1 MTARTVH
8 ADIAVIGGGLGGVA
22 AALAAL
28 RRGNS
33 VVLTEEYPWLG
44 GQLTS
49 QAVPPDEHIWVEQ
62 FGITASYRA
71 LRDAIRRYYRDNYP
85 LTHAARADPA
95 LNPGLGRVSK
105 LCHEPTVAVAVLT
118 AMLAPHL
125 SAGRLTVLQPY
136 TPTDAVVT
144 GSRVESVTVREVGGD
159 DELVIEASMI
169 LDATETGDLLPLTG
183 TEYVVGAEAR
193 SDTGEPSAPETA
205 DPQNVQAIS
214 WCFVFDH
221 VPGDHTIPR
230 PVDYD
235 RWRAVEPEFWGAPM
249 LSFIAPNPRTLAPEE
264 RTLLVNPPRSARSG
278 EDADPR
284 VDAGDRD
291 LWEFRRIIARENFI
305 EGAYDSDIVLANW
318 PQLDYLGGSI
328 IDTPDR
334 ERHLAEAKA
343 QSLSYLYWLQT
354 EAPRPDGGRGWPG
367 LRPRGDVTGTADGF
381 AQAPYIRESRR
392 ITAMRTV
399 REQDISVAVRGSA
412 APATFPDSVGV
423 GMYRIDLH
431 PSTGGD
437 NYIDVECAPFE
448 IPLGALVP
456 VRMSNLLPAA
466 KNIGTTHI
474 TNGAYRLHPV
484 EWNIGES
491 AGELAAL
498 CLEHQ
503 VTPQEIVSDPE
514 WTQRLQSRLTA
525 AGVEIHWPDISGY

>member
-1 MTARTVH
+1 MGTRTVH
-8 ADIAVIGGGLGGVA
+8 ADVAVIGGGLGGVA

-28 RRGNS
+28 RRGRR
-33 VVLTEEYPWLG
+33 VVLSEEYPWIG

-62 FGITASYRA
+62 FGVTSSYRA
-71 LRDAIRRYYRDNYP
+71 LRDGIRRYYRENYP
-85 LTHAARADPA
+85 LTHAARAQKA

-118 AMLAPHL
+118 AMLAPYL
-125 SAGRLTVLQPY
+125 SAGRLIVLQPY
-136 TPTDAVVT
+136 VPTAAAVA
-144 GSRVESVTVREVGGD
+144 GNRVDTVTVRRVGGD
-159 DELVIEASMI
+159 DEVVIEAPMV
-169 LDATETGDLLPLTG
+169 LDATETGDLLPLTD

-193 SDTGEPSAPETA
+193 GDTGEPSAPEIA
-205 DPQNVQAIS
+205 DPANVQAIS

-221 VPGDHTIPR
+221 VAGDHTIPR
-230 PVDYD
+230 PADYD
-235 RWRAVEPEFWGAPM
+235 RWRTFEPEFWGAPM
-249 LSFIAPNPRTLAPEE
+249 LSFVAPHPRTLAPEE
-264 RTLLVNPPRSARSG
+264 RTLKVNPPVVARADG
-278 EDADPR
+278 EPDPR
-284 VDAGDRD
+284 IDAGDRD
-291 LWEFRRIIARENFI
+291 LWEFRRIAARENFV

-334 ERHLAEAKA
+334 EHHLAEARA
-343 QSLSYLYWLQT
+343 QSLAYLYWLQT

-367 LRPRGDVTGTADGF
+367 LRPRGDVTGTVDGF

-392 ITAMRTV
+392 IAAMRTV
-399 REQDISVAVRGSA
+399 REQDVSVAARGSA
-412 APATFPDSVGV
+412 APATFDDSVGV

-456 VRMSNLLPAA
+456 VRMTNLLPAA

-484 EWNIGES
+484 EWNVGES
-491 AGELAAL
+491 AGELAVF
-498 CLEHQ
+498 CLEHRI
-503 VTPQEIVSDPE
+503 TPQEIVSDPVL
-514 WTQRLQSRLTA
+514 TQRLQSRLVA
-525 AGVEIHWPDISGY
+525 AGVEIHWPDITGY